1 MWVRYQI
8 PKKSNKIKKR
18 KEEKKKFPFHLST
31 HLYIAS
37 LSCFPVHTRVIYSRH
52 TDFGLKER
60 FYVFVSTEQVKSQS
74 AMFLCNWCADLQLI
88 TECSYQRIPPDGDKG
103 GLQACDCP
111 ALKKKEDKGLL
122 VRVLSTEIAN
132 LQYP

>member
-1 MWVRYQI
+1 
-8 PKKSNKIKKR
+8 
-18 KEEKKKFPFHLST
+18 
-31 HLYIAS
+31 
-37 LSCFPVHTRVIYSRH
+37 
-52 TDFGLKER
+52 
-60 FYVFVSTEQVKSQS
+60 
-74 AMFLCNWCADLQLI
+74 MFLCNWCADLQLV

-111 ALKKKEDKGLL
+111 ALKKKKDKGLL

>member
-1 MWVRYQI
+1 
-8 PKKSNKIKKR
+8 
-18 KEEKKKFPFHLST
+18 
-31 HLYIAS
+31 
-37 LSCFPVHTRVIYSRH
+37 
-52 TDFGLKER
+52 
-60 FYVFVSTEQVKSQS
+60 
-74 AMFLCNWCADLQLI
+74 MFLCNWCADLQLI

-111 ALKKKEDKGLL
+111 ALKKKDKGLL

>member
-1 MWVRYQI
+1 
-8 PKKSNKIKKR
+8 
-18 KEEKKKFPFHLST
+18 
-31 HLYIAS
+31 
-37 LSCFPVHTRVIYSRH
+37 
-52 TDFGLKER
+52 
-60 FYVFVSTEQVKSQS
+60 
-74 AMFLCNWCADLQLI
+74 MFLCNWCADLQLI